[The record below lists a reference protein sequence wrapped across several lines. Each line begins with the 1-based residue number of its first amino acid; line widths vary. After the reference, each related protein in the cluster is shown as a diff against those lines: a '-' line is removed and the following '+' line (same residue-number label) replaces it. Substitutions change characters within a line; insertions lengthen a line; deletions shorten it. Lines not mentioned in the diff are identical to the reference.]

1 MAKKK
6 RHKLFTN
13 WKHVY
18 RITIFNDYTFKE
30 VWKIR
35 ATKRDIFTIF
45 VAFNLFMFILMLV
58 IIAFTP
64 IRELIPGY
72 PDGKERSQIIMNA
85 ILVDSVK
92 RELEIRDQYF
102 DNLKR
107 IIYGEAPL
115 EDVDDKDTISSTNL
129 KKITFTKSQEDS
141 LLRTQIERD
150 EQFDLSLADRTI
162 KEDDISNLFFFPPL
176 KGVVSGSF
184 DLSKD
189 HYATDIVGN
198 EGSIV
203 HATMGGTVLIASW
216 TVETGYVI
224 QIQHENNLVSVYK
237 HNAKL
242 LKDVGNH
249 VRAGEDIAILGNSGE
264 LYTSGPHLHFELWF
278 KGKPL
283 DSEKF
288 IIY

>member
-1 MAKKK
+1 
-6 RHKLFTN
+6 
-13 WKHVY
+13 
-18 RITIFNDYTFKE
+18 
-30 VWKIR
+30 
-35 ATKRDIFTIF
+35 
-45 VAFNLFMFILMLV
+45 MFIIMLV
-58 IIAFTP
+58 VIAFTP

-72 PDGKERSQIIMNA
+72 PDGKERSQIVMNA
-85 ILVDSVK
+85 ILVDSIK

-115 EDVDDKDTISSTNL
+115 EEIDDKDTISNINL

-141 LLRTQIERD
+141 LLRSQIERD

-162 KEDDISNLFFFPPL
+162 KEDDISSLFFFPPL
-176 KGVVSGSF
+176 KGVISSSY
-184 DLSKD
+184 DLSKS
-189 HYATDIVGN
+189 HFGTDIVGN

-203 HATMGGTVLIASW
+203 HAIMEGTVLI
-216 TVETGYVI
+216 GYVI
-224 QIQHENNLVSVYK
+224 QLQHDNNLISVYK

-242 LKDVGNH
+242 LKEVGTH
-249 VRAGEDIAILGNSGE
+249 VRAGEDIAVLGNSGE
-264 LYTSGPHLHFELWF
+264 LYTSGTHLHFELWF

-288 IIY
+288 VIY